1 MRSFKTELDL
11 NNKQKTLCARH
22 AGTSR
27 HAWNWALALCKQ
39 FLNHNKNNPADKIKF
54 PTAIDLH
61 KLLVA
66 SVKVENPWY
75 YQSSK
80 CAPQEALRNL
90 NKAFKRHFSGSG
102 ILRKDAAR
110 MHQVK
115 GSGFPRFK
123 KKNIR
128 DSFYLE
134 GSIRISGNKIKLPTI
149 GWVKCHEQLPV
160 VSPKNVTISKRA
172 GRWFI
177 AFKLNSLPISNQLLG
192 EPIGVDLGINTLATC
207 FNGFVA
213 QNPKA
218 YRKAKRKLAK
228 LQKELCRRTKG
239 GKNREKTKLKLALKH
254 YQISSIRKA
263 SLRKKDS
270 PAKCRSDTLHKLT
283 TYLAKN
289 HSEIWVED
297 LNVSG
302 MLNNHKLAAAI
313 SDCGFFEFKRQ
324 LEYKTQWYGSKLCLV
339 DRWFPSSQLCSSC
352 GSKQSMSL
360 SQRQYDCEKCNLS
373 IDRDLNASINILN
386 CEKFGV
392 GNRAPKLFKRMREE
406 LSSCKPSDGSLL
418 PCPKLGNEHQTCN
431 SRFE

>member
-1 MRSFKTELDL
+1 MQSFKTELDL

-22 AGTSR
+22 AGTAR
-27 HAWNWALALCKQ
+27 HAYNWALALCKQ
-39 FLNHNKNNPADKIKF
+39 LLTYNKNNPTDKIKF

-75 YQSSK
+75 YESSK

-90 NKAFKRHFSGSG
+90 TKAFKRQF
-102 ILRKDAAR
+102 
-110 MHQVK
+110 QVK

-123 KKNIR
+123 KKNIS

-134 GSIRISGNKIKLPTI
+134 GSIKTSGNKIKLPI
-149 GWVKCHEQLPV
+149 FGWVKCHEQLPI

-177 AFKLNSLPISNQLLG
+177 AFKLAAASFGENPSSQKCLEKLGCSSASPNIFQEDVVPTNNQALG
-192 EPIGVDLGINTLATC
+192 SAIGVDLGINTLATC
-207 FNGFVA
+207 SNGFVA
-213 QNPKA
+213 PNPKA

-239 GKNREKTKLKLALKH
+239 GKNREKTKLKLAKKH
-254 YQISSIRKA
+254 YQISSI
-263 SLRKKDS
+263 
-270 PAKCRSDTLHKLT
+270 RSDTLHKLT

-289 HSEIWVED
+289 HSEIWVEN

-302 MLNNHKLAAAI
+302 MLKNHKLAAAI
-313 SDCGFFEFKRQ
+313 SDCGFYEFKRQ
-324 LEYKTQWYGSKLCLV
+324 LEYKTAWYGSKLCLV

-352 GSKQSMSL
+352 GSKQSMPL
-360 SQRQYDCEKCNLS
+360 NQRQYDCGKCNLS
-373 IDRDLNASINILN
+373 IDRDLNASINLLN
-386 CEKFGV
+386 YT
-392 GNRAPKLFKRMREE
+392 RIAQP
-406 LSSCKPSDGSLL
+406 CKPGDGSASQDPNQELNANFAL
-418 PCPKLGNEHQTCN
+418 VELGK
-431 SRFE
+431 F